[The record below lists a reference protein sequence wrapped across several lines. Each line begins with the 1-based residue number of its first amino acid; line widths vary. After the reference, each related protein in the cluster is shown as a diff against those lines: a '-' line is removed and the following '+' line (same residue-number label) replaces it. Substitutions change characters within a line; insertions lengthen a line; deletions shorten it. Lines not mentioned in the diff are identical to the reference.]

1 MQSLTRI
8 VTLNENNINL
18 DIAIKNKSNWSWL
31 EKQINVHFKKVF
43 PLMSCKGDPI
53 ISFFAGE
60 SV

>member
-8 VTLNENNINL
+8 VTLDENNINL

-43 PLMSCKGDPI
+43 PLSCKGDPI